1 MIQSKPRRW
10 RWALLFACLAL
21 CSWGIASSEE
31 SVQALWQYTTNGSI
45 RCATAVAPDGTVYVG
60 SDDGSIYA
68 LHPDGTLLWF
78 FETGG
83 SIGSVFV
90 GEYGRIYLGSWDN
103 TLYALYPNGVLLWS
117 YETGGHIRSTPVA
130 SEDGILCFGS
140 DDGSLY
146 ALDAEG
152 NLSWRFATDGYVR
165 SSPVIAPDGTI
176 LVGSEDGYV
185 YAVSREGSLLW
196 RFAAGSPVSA
206 SVALGS
212 GPTFYVAP
220 DDVYLYAL
228 DATGAPQWSF
238 EADHL
243 ISTAPVVA
251 KDGTVYFGSWD
262 RCVYAVSPDGTLVWK
277 LETGGRVQGT
287 PVLDE
292 LGRIY
297 FGSDDGSLYAIE
309 SDGSVLLRYQTGGPV
324 RSSPAI
330 GEHGNVYAGSDDG
343 TLYAVPVGPDRE
355 DGVANGETPFDVQ
368 ASGESEEPAGSEQGA
383 ASEEET
389 ESTCTTYYQDED
401 GDGYGDALA
410 SACLHEAEDDYS
422 TTQAGDCDDENPEI
436 HPGAI
441 EICDG
446 TDNDCDGQTDEGE
459 GLAGCTTY
467 YRDVDGDGHG
477 DASVPGKCLC
487 SAGADPWTYYTAT
500 QWNDCDDADPAIH
513 PGAVEVCDG
522 TDNDCDGEIDDD
534 PVDCITYYRDMDRD
548 GYGQSNRTNCLCASE
563 GFYRATTGGDCN
575 DSNDDIHPG
584 ACEICDGKDN
594 DCDGQTDE
602 GEGLAGC
609 TTYYRDTDGDTYG
622 DASLPG
628 KCLCSAGASPWTD
641 YTATVQ
647 NDCDDSDDDIH
658 PGACEVCDGEDNDC
672 DGQTDEGEGL
682 AGCTTYY
689 RDADHDTYGDLSLPG
704 KCLCSAGASP
714 WIEYTSTVWSDC
726 DDTDAS
732 TYPGATEVCD
742 GEDNDCDGQSDEG
755 EGLAGCTTYYRDADG
770 DTYGDLSL
778 PGKCLCSAGAA
789 PWYAYTATV
798 QGDCNDMNPLISPAA
813 TEVCDGEDNDC
824 DGQTDEGE
832 GCSGCTTYY
841 LDADND
847 TYGDMYDGG
856 KCLCFAGA
864 SPWTQYTATTATDCD
879 DHDASVH
886 PGGVETNCSDGKDND
901 CDGATDCEDTDCSCP

>member
-1 MIQSKPRRW
+1 MIQSRLRRSG
-10 RWALLFACLAL
+10 WALLFLCLAL
-21 CSWGIASSEE
+21 CGLGIASHED
-31 SVQALWQYTTNGSI
+31 SVQPLWRYTTSGSI

-60 SDDGSIYA
+60 SDDGSVYA
-68 LHPDGTLLWF
+68 LHSDGTLLWF

-83 SIGSVFV
+83 SVGSVFV
-90 GEYGRIYLGSWDN
+90 GDYGRVYVGSWDN
-103 TLYALYPNGVLLWS
+103 ALYALYPNGVLLWS
-117 YETGGHIRSTPVA
+117 YETTGHVRSTPVA
-130 SEDGILCFGS
+130 SEDGILYFGS
-140 DDGSLY
+140 DDGGLY

-152 NLSWRFATDGYVR
+152 KLKWRFPTDGYVR

-185 YAVSREGSLLW
+185 YAVSQEGSLLW
-196 RFAAGSPVSA
+196 RFAAGGPVSA
-206 SVALGS
+206 SIVLGP
-212 GPTFYVAP
+212 GPTVYVAP

-262 RCVYAVSPDGTLVWK
+262 CCVYAVSPDGTLVWK

-292 LGRIY
+292 SGRIY
-297 FGSDDGSLYAIE
+297 FGADDGNLYAIE

-330 GEHGNVYAGSDDG
+330 GEDGNIYAGSDDG
-343 TLYAVPVGPDRE
+343 TLYAVPVGPAQE
-355 DGVANGETPFDVQ
+355 DGVAANDV
-368 ASGESEEPAGSEQGA
+368 APPDVEEAGESEEPAGSEQA
-383 ASEEET
+383 SASEEASEGA
-389 ESTCTTYYQDED
+389 CTTYYRDQDE
-401 GDGYGDALA
+401 DGYGDASA
-410 SACLHEAEDDYS
+410 SACLHEAEGSYS
-422 TTQAGDCDDENPEI
+422 ATQAGDCDDEDSQI
-436 HPGAI
+436 HPGAV

-446 TDNDCDGQTDEGE
+446 LDNDCDGEWDEGE

-467 YRDVDGDGHG
+467 YRDGDGDSHG
-477 DASVPGKCLC
+477 DASVPGRCLC
-487 SAGADPWTYYTAT
+487 SGGMAPWTEYTAV
-500 QWNDCDDADPAIH
+500 QGGDCNDADPSIH
-513 PGAVEVCDG
+513 PGAVEMCDG

-548 GYGQSNRTNCLCASE
+548 GYGQSSRTNCLCSSE

-575 DSNDDIHPG
+575 DSDDDIHPG

-609 TTYYRDTDGDTYG
+609 TTYYRDADGDTYG
-622 DASLPG
+622 DASRPG
-628 KCLCSAGASPWTD
+628 RCLCGAGASPWTD
-641 YTATVQ
+641 YTATAP
-647 NDCDDSDDDIH
+647 NDCDDTDDTIH
-658 PGACEVCDGEDNDC
+658 PGAEEICDGEDNDC
-672 DGQTDEGEGL
+672 DGQTDEGEDL
-682 AGCTTYY
+682 AGCTIYY
-689 RDADHDTYGDLSLPG
+689 RDYDCDGYGDLSLPG
-704 KCLCSAGASP
+704 KCLCSRGASP
-714 WIEYTSTVWSDC
+714 WW
-726 DDTDAS
+726 
-732 TYPGATEVCD
+732 
-742 GEDNDCDGQSDEG
+742 
-755 EGLAGCTTYYRDADG
+755 
-770 DTYGDLSL
+770 
-778 PGKCLCSAGAA
+778 
-789 PWYAYTATV
+789 AYTATV
-798 QGDCNDMNPLISPAA
+798 QGDCNDMHALISPAA
-813 TEVCDGEDNDC
+813 TEICDGEDNDC

-832 GCSGCTTYY
+832 DLAGCTIYY
-841 LDADND
+841 LDADSD

-864 SPWTQYTATTATDCD
+864 YPWTQYTATTATDCD